1 MELNSAD
8 FIQMDNGIKKYEE
21 KFGNRLYHYTSLNA
35 FLGPQKGIT
44 YVKTI
49 YLILKYS
56 LKKYCEHKGRNSIE
70 VSKFIASR
78 DFSNK

>member
-35 FLGPQKGIT
+35 FLCMMRIQQILFPGIRAKE
-44 YVKTI
+44 YNNH
-49 YLILKYS
+49 
-56 LKKYCEHKGRNSIE
+56 KK
-70 VSKFIASR
+70 V
-78 DFSNK
+78 

>member
-35 FLGPQKGIT
+35 FLCMMRTREIWMSSTGSMNDRKGIKIVLQT
-44 YVKTI
+44 
-49 YLILKYS
+49 
-56 LKKYCEHKGRNSIE
+56 G
-70 VSKFIASR
+70 F
-78 DFSNK
+78 F